1 MASLLLKM
9 EGSKPTAVT
18 RSLLLKATAIS
29 VLIYYQNLFLLHL
42 SFDRNLEAVKDLPL
56 AAGEYDHTF
65 AKREI
70 ALLCLP

>member
-1 MASLLLKM
+1 M
-9 EGSKPTAVT
+9 EWSKPAALT
-18 RSLLLKATAIS
+18 RSLLLKAAEIS

-56 AAGEYDHTF
+56 AAGEYDRTF
-65 AKREI
+65 AKWAI

>member
-42 SFDRNLEAVKDLPL
+42 SFARNLEAVKDLPL
-56 AAGEYDHTF
+56 AAGEYDRTF
-65 AKREI
+65 AKWAI
-70 ALLCLP
+70 ALFCLP

>member
-18 RSLLLKATAIS
+18 PSLLLKATAIS

-56 AAGEYDHTF
+56 AAGECDRSF
-65 AKREI
+65 KKSAI
-70 ALLCLP
+70 ALLYSP